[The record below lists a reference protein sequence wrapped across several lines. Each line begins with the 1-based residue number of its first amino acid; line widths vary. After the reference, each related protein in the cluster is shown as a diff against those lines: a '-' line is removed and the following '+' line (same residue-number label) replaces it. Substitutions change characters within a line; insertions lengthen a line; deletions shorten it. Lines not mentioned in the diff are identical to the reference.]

1 MRNLK
6 KILALVLA
14 LVMSLSLMATAGAA
28 DFSDKDQISDKY
40 SDAVT
45 VLNGLEVFKGYDNG
59 ARFEPQGDI
68 TRAEVAAIIYR
79 IATGDV
85 TDTQKDIYST
95 WGLFTDVADGSWY
108 AGYVNYCA
116 NAGYIKG
123 RGNKIFDPNG
133 KVTGYEALAMIL
145 RAIGYDKNNEFS
157 GSNWQV
163 NTASI
168 AKQRGITNN
177 ITDTLL
183 GQAATREVVAEIL
196 FQAILVP
203 TVTFNTATISYT
215 NNATSLGKDVLN
227 LDKVT
232 GVVVAN
238 EYANVQDDDLKV
250 LAEGKTQLRVA
261 AGDVRTLDLGT
272 DLNDVG
278 MSENA
283 YIQGSKVL
291 LISEADNTVYD
302 NTADN
307 GKNVDIGSNSKFS
320 DVSGM
325 SKNDGTEFFVDF
337 DHSTKNEANRRIEL
351 NVTFRDADAEA
362 EFQKYADGID
372 VSKVAYDRGYT
383 VYEGTTTS
391 TNKVIKLASG
401 VEDYTTTATLA
412 SDSNGKYV
420 YPVTYEKVFRVDDE
434 LVANDL
440 SVLKGIFGMAD
451 DGDMTRWGVSG
462 SVYVGTNSQDL
473 VGNWNYTGDK
483 SNEMSFSAFK
493 AEYIDQELENNWATA
508 QDGEWV
514 KIIDNDGDGNAD
526 YAFKTTFTLDK
537 AVNTY
542 TSGDKSTLR
551 YYSLDL
557 INNKDNVEQVKYM
570 NTVAEGDI
578 VLYTVIDKQAMVWKA
593 NSAEDTITKINDIYK
608 RSITATASNGDVYSQ
623 SEIGNATRLDQR
635 IEQMSEN
642 VNYRMYLDAF
652 GRIRAYE
659 PVDGNRYALLT
670 EMYWGNY
677 QNNRYV
683 INDRLTAEMKAGDEG
698 ITERV
703 VNNPLSNDF
712 LLSVTELTNVPSTSS
727 YRNNWYTLNTVMD
740 SLKTNGVAPDYVS
753 NLYSLIGLRNNWN
766 DIVTTTQNWAQNVVL
781 QPATAHLGFAGR
793 SFAAKDIFRN
803 ATTNIARYVVNTDGT
818 VTLSTAAQQKY
829 SANGTIENG
838 FAVDYVRLTSTSV
851 RKGQNVFPAVV
862 ATGYNSNVNAV
873 NDTEF
878 YIVSNNGV
886 EHFVGFSSLPAIS
899 NIRAMYAVARN
910 NSTDKDRLNYWVADV
925 IVIEA
930 DNYSAQ
936 PDDYLF
942 VLGRADYVGTLSNS
956 RQAVGT
962 QNVLAISAKQG
973 GAIRITPT
981 SYNWGSNTVAPG
993 IYKAY
998 GVAEVES
1005 GLYSVATLRPVD
1017 TRQVNNALDPESVN
1031 TAGFNLRAGV
1041 VTKLWEL
1048 DNRIGV
1054 TMTSPSGDVERQINL
1069 QGQALSVTQ
1078 NSSGF
1083 ISVGSRMNGDYWSNL
1098 VNNKHQIIWVEDNNS
1113 NALFTID
1120 VTYSVDNSAKGSSMA
1135 ALLTSIYNN
1144 VSESQKDVIASGD
1157 HRVRITYVEKIVS
1170 PATTSHGTAFVEDR
1184 LVNNETEVRINK
1196 APAGFQ
1202 LANNSTNDVLIYAY
1216 GTTTAL
1222 NLGDGYYRIT
1232 ADASTAFAI
1241 RGVTKDLDVVV
1252 PVTAD
1257 NYSITTKTGAN
1268 ITIAKMEKA
1277 CPNAKDNNG
1286 NIYRWTEIT
1295 GNAQAHAGDVVQVTL
1310 NAAANTLDGGYYTLK
1325 AVSGGEELT
1334 VSVANASSRVF
1345 QFTMPAG
1352 AVELNPSYD
1361 AESYT
1366 VDFRNTAGVTY
1377 KVDSNMKNIAGQT
1390 FTFTASAKP
1399 GYELESIV
1407 ATRGTATQTFTAP
1420 DRGSNDVYT
1429 VRADV
1434 TGSGLTVTFNTKLVN
1449 GDVTISAASN
1459 IAPSISTPNG
1469 SVTYINDVKISNVDC
1484 EHSFNITVGAGI
1496 NNFTRVANGCAVEVV
1511 ESSATQTT
1519 LRVTVYAKGATLV
1532 IGERAVNN

>member
-85 TDTQKDIYST
+85 SDTQKDIYST

-420 YPVTYEKVFRVDDE
+420 YPVTYEMVFKADDE

-659 PVDGNRYALLT
+659 PVDGNRYALIT
-670 EMYWGNY
+670 EMYYGNY
-677 QNNRYV
+677 RNNRYV
-683 INDRLTAEMKAGDEG
+683 LNDVLTAEMKAGDEG
-698 ITERV
+698 MTERV
-703 VNNPLSNDF
+703 VNNALNNDF
-712 LLSVTELTNVPSTSS
+712 LL
-727 YRNNWYTLNTVMD
+727 TL
-740 SLKTNGVAPDYVS
+740 S
-753 NLYSLIGLRNNWN
+753 NLGTYRNNWN
-766 DIVTTTQNWAQNVVL
+766 DLNTIMTGLKTSGAASYYVNNLYRDIVSRANWNDVVHIDGNTRADWAKNVVL
-781 QPATAHLGFAGR
+781 QPATAHLGFVAQGHN
-793 SFAAKDIFRN
+793 ATDIFNN

-818 VTLSTAAQQKY
+818 VTLSTAAQLKY
-829 SANGTIENG
+829 SANGTIGSG
-838 FAVDYVRLTSTSV
+838 FAVDYVQLTGNSV

-873 NDTEF
+873 NETEF

-899 NIRAMYAVARN
+899 DVRSMYAVARN
-910 NSTDKDRLNYWVADV
+910 NSTDKDKLNYWVADV

-942 VLGRADYVGTLSNS
+942 VLGRADYNGNVALSNS

-973 GAIRITPT
+973 GAIRITPA
-981 SYNWGSNTVAPG
+981 SYNWGTNTVAPG

-1005 GLYSVATLRPVD
+1005 GLYSVATVKPVD
-1017 TRQVNNALDPESVN
+1017 TREVNNALDPQSVN
-1031 TAGFNLRAGV
+1031 TSGFNLRAGV

-1048 DNRIGV
+1048 NNRISV
-1054 TMTSPSGDVERQINL
+1054 TMGGTGVERQINL

-1078 NSSGF
+1078 NASGF
-1083 ISVGSRMNGDYWSNL
+1083 ITVGNRMNGDYWSNL
-1098 VNNKHQIIWVEDNNS
+1098 VNNNHKIFWVEDNNN

-1120 VTYSVDNSAKGSSMA
+1120 VTYSVKNSASGSAMA
-1135 ALLTSIYNN
+1135 ALLNRIYDN
-1144 VSESQKDVIASGD
+1144 VSYSQAHVTNAGD
-1157 HRVRITYVEKIVS
+1157 HRVNVIYADSTHGTVTDTKLVNDGTELRITE
-1170 PATTSHGTAFVEDR
+1170 
-1184 LVNNETEVRINK
+1184 
-1196 APAGFQ
+1196 APAGFD
-1202 LANNSTNDVLIYAY
+1202 LAVNPGVLDIQVYDY
-1216 GTTTAL
+1216 GTYGTS
-1222 NLGDGYYRIT
+1222 NQQVRNPGNGYYRIANDT
-1232 ADASTAFAI
+1232 AVATYGIRDITA
-1241 RGVTKDLDVVV
+1241 DLDVVV
-1252 PVTAD
+1252 PVTAK
-1257 NYSITTKTGAN
+1257 NFTITTASNATAN
-1268 ITIAKMEKA
+1268 ISAMTKQ
-1277 CPNAKDNNG
+1277 CPVNAG
-1286 NIYRWTEIT
+1286 TTTWTDINT
-1295 GNAQAHAGDVVQVTL
+1295 SKQAHAGDVVQVTL
-1310 NAAANTLDGGYYTLK
+1310 SAGQTLTGATFALK
-1325 AVSGGEELT
+1325 AVSGNEELT
-1334 VSVANASSRVF
+1334 VTKVNAANNTF
-1345 QFTMPAG
+1345 QFKMPAG
-1352 AVELNPSYD
+1352 DVVLTPEYSAPSYD
-1361 AESYT
+1361 VNWVNAAGVDLSNISKNQAGQNFTFNAVAKRGYVLNSITASRNGILGTVSGNNPYT
-1366 VDFRNTAGVTY
+1366 V
-1377 KVDSNMKNIAGQT
+1377 S
-1390 FTFTASAKP
+1390 S
-1399 GYELESIV
+1399 
-1407 ATRGTATQTFTAP
+1407 
-1420 DRGSNDVYT
+1420 
-1429 VRADV
+1429 DV
-1434 TGSGLTVTFNTKLVN
+1434 TGVGLTVTFNTTLDKFNVN
-1449 GDVTISAASN
+1449 LTVASG
-1459 IAPSISTPNG
+1459 APSILSGNT
-1469 SVTYINDVKISNVDC
+1469 SYTDQTVESRIV
-1484 EHSFNITVGAGI
+1484 FTVGGLPGEFSVNLSETGGTWTFDRND
-1496 NNFTRVANGCAVEVV
+1496 NNR
-1511 ESSATQTT
+1511 TT
-1519 LRVTVYAKGATLV
+1519 TVTVTGMTAGGRIIVEPAQ
-1532 IGERAVNN
+1532 G

>member
-85 TDTQKDIYST
+85 SDTQKDIYST

-272 DLNDVG
+272 DLNDIG

-391 TNKVIKLASG
+391 TNKIIKLASG

-659 PVDGNRYALLT
+659 PVDGNRYALIT
-670 EMYWGNY
+670 EMYYGNY
-677 QNNRYV
+677 RNNRYV
-683 INDRLTAEMKAGDEG
+683 LNDVLTAEMKAGDEG
-698 ITERV
+698 MTERV
-703 VNNPLSNDF
+703 VNNALNNDF
-712 LLSVTELTNVPSTSS
+712 LLGLNNLATG
-727 YRNNWYTLNTVMD
+727 YRNNWTDLNRLLMAQKV
-740 SLKTNGVAPDYVS
+740 SGVASNYVD
-753 NLYSLIGLRNNWN
+753 NLYTTIGTQANWRDIVNTN
-766 DIVTTTQNWAQNVVL
+766 DITWANNVVL
-781 QPATAHLGFAGR
+781 QPATAHLGFAAQGHN
-793 SFAAKDIFRN
+793 SADIFRN

-829 SANGTIENG
+829 SANGALGTG
-838 FAVDYVRLTSTSV
+838 FAVDYVQLTGNSV

-873 NDTEF
+873 NETEF
-878 YIVSNNGV
+878 YIVSDNGV

-899 NIRAMYAVARN
+899 DVRAMYAVARN
-910 NSTDKDRLNYWVADV
+910 NSTDKDKLNYWVADV

-942 VLGRADYVGTLSNS
+942 VLGRADYNGNVALSNS

-962 QNVLAISAKQG
+962 QNILAISAKQG
-973 GAIRITPT
+973 GAIRVTPA
-981 SYNWGSNTVAPG
+981 SYNWGTNTVAPG

-1005 GLYSVATLRPVD
+1005 GLYSVATLREVD
-1017 TRQVNNALDPESVN
+1017 TREVNNALNPQSVN
-1031 TAGFNLRAGV
+1031 TSGFNLRAGV

-1048 DNRIGV
+1048 NNRISV
-1054 TMTSPSGDVERQINL
+1054 TMGGTNVERQINL

-1078 NSSGF
+1078 NASGF
-1083 ISVGSRMNGDYWSNL
+1083 ITVGNRMNGDYWSNL
-1098 VNNKHQIIWVEDNNS
+1098 VNDNHQIFWVEDNNN

-1120 VTYSVDNSAKGSSMA
+1120 VTYSVKNSASGSAMA
-1135 ALLTSIYNN
+1135 ALLTRIYDN
-1144 VSESQKDVIASGD
+1144 VSYSQAHVTAAGD
-1157 HRVRITYVEKIVS
+1157 HRVRITYVEKVVS

-1184 LVNNETEVRINK
+1184 LVNTGTEVRITE
-1196 APAGFQ
+1196 APAGFTLTLDQ
-1202 LANNSTNDVLIYAY
+1202 PVIRAY
-1216 GTTTAL
+1216 GTNTLLDA
-1222 NLGDGYYRIT
+1222 GDGYYKIANDTGAFGIRDIT
-1232 ADASTAFAI
+1232 
-1241 RGVTKDLDVVV
+1241 RDLDVTVF
-1252 PVTAD
+1252 VTATEY
-1257 NYSITTKTGAN
+1257 NIITKSGVTTP
-1268 ITIAKMEKA
+1268 TYTTETA
-1277 CPNAKDNNG
+1277 CPSAKRPDG
-1286 NIYRWTEIT
+1286 SYTFT
-1295 GNAQAHAGDVVQVTL
+1295 AASGKAHAGDLVKVTL
-1310 NAAANTLDGGYYTLK
+1310 NAVQNTLNGGVYTLK
-1325 AVSGGEELT
+1325 AVDADGNELA
-1334 VSVANASSRVF
+1334 VSVVDALGRVF

-1352 AVELNPSYD
+1352 NVTLTPSYSAPSYD
-1361 AESYT
+1361 
-1366 VDFRNTAGVTY
+1366 VNWVNDAGVTLR
-1377 KVDSNMKNIAGQT
+1377 NIGKNQAGQI
-1390 FTFTASAKP
+1390 FNFEAVAKP
-1399 GYELESIV
+1399 GYVLNSIT
-1407 ATRGTATQTFTAP
+1407 ASRNGILGTVSNN
-1420 DRGSNDVYT
+1420 GSGTYT
-1429 VRADV
+1429 VSSDV
-1434 TGSGLTVTFNTKLVN
+1434 TGVGLTVTFNTTLDKFNVN
-1449 GDVTISAASN
+1449 LTVASG
-1459 IAPSISTPNG
+1459 APSIVSGNT
-1469 SVTYINDVKISNVDC
+1469 SYTDQTVESRIV
-1484 EHSFNITVGAGI
+1484 FTVGGLPGEFSVNLSETGGTWTFDRND
-1496 NNFTRVANGCAVEVV
+1496 NNR
-1511 ESSATQTT
+1511 TT
-1519 LRVTVYAKGATLV
+1519 TVTVTGMTAGGRIIVEPAK
-1532 IGERAVNN
+1532 

>member
-85 TDTQKDIYST
+85 SDTQKDIYST

-557 INNKDNVEQVKYM
+557 INDKDNVEQVKYM

-659 PVDGNRYALLT
+659 PVDGNRYALIT
-670 EMYWGNY
+670 EMYYGNY
-677 QNNRYV
+677 RNNRYV
-683 INDRLTAEMKAGDEG
+683 LNDVLTAEMKAGDEG
-698 ITERV
+698 MTERV
-703 VNNPLSNDF
+703 VNNALNNDF
-712 LLSVTELTNVPSTSS
+712 LLGLNNLATG
-727 YRNNWYTLNTVMD
+727 YRNNWTDLNRLLMAQKV
-740 SLKTNGVAPDYVS
+740 SGVASNYVD
-753 NLYSLIGLRNNWN
+753 NLYTTIGTQANWRDIVNTN
-766 DIVTTTQNWAQNVVL
+766 DITWANNVVL
-781 QPATAHLGFAGR
+781 QPATAHLGFAAQGHN
-793 SFAAKDIFRN
+793 SADIFRN

-829 SANGTIENG
+829 SANGALGTG
-838 FAVDYVRLTSTSV
+838 FAVDYVQLTGNSV

-873 NDTEF
+873 NETEF
-878 YIVSNNGV
+878 YIVSDNGV

-899 NIRAMYAVARN
+899 DVRAMYAVARN
-910 NSTDKDRLNYWVADV
+910 NSTDKDKLNYWVADV

-942 VLGRADYVGTLSNS
+942 VLGRADYNGNVALSNS

-962 QNVLAISAKQG
+962 QNILAISAKQG
-973 GAIRITPT
+973 GAIRVTPA
-981 SYNWGSNTVAPG
+981 SYNWGTNTVAPG

-1005 GLYSVATLRPVD
+1005 GLYSVATLREVD
-1017 TRQVNNALDPESVN
+1017 TREVNNALNPQSVN
-1031 TAGFNLRAGV
+1031 TSGFNLRAGV

-1048 DNRIGV
+1048 NNRISV
-1054 TMTSPSGDVERQINL
+1054 TMGGTGVERQINL

-1078 NSSGF
+1078 NASGF
-1083 ISVGSRMNGDYWSNL
+1083 ITVGNRMNGDYWSNL
-1098 VNNKHQIIWVEDNNS
+1098 VNNNHRIFWVEDNDN

-1120 VTYSVDNSAKGSSMA
+1120 VTYSVDNSASGSAMA
-1135 ALLTSIYNN
+1135 ALLNRIYDN
-1144 VSESQKDVIASGD
+1144 VSYSQAHVTNAGD
-1157 HRVRITYVEKIVS
+1157 HKVVINYNDSTHGKVF
-1170 PATTSHGTAFVEDR
+1170 TTTQ
-1184 LVNNETEVRINK
+1184 LVNSNTELRLTEANGLL
-1196 APAGFQ
+1196 APAG
-1202 LANNSTNDVLIYAY
+1202 Y
-1216 GTTTAL
+1216 
-1222 NLGDGYYRIT
+1222 
-1232 ADASTAFAI
+1232 
-1241 RGVTKDLDVVV
+1241 
-1252 PVTAD
+1252 
-1257 NYSITTKTGAN
+1257 NYSGAN
-1268 ITIAKMEKA
+1268 ITVLRADTNTSAIGNGCYTVTNDVTNSEYAIRNITADLIVNVPVAAINYNVSRIA
-1277 CPNAKDNNG
+1277 DL
-1286 NIYRWTEIT
+1286 T
-1295 GNAQAHAGDVVQVTL
+1295 GWAGTVSATVKCNDTTSSTRTLDGATGVLTAHAGDTVQVTL
-1310 NAAANTLDGGYYTLK
+1310 SNGGNLANGAYTLK
-1325 AVSGGEELT
+1325 AVSGNEELT
-1334 VSVANASSRVF
+1334 VSVVNAARNIF
-1345 QFTMPAG
+1345 QFIMPAG
-1352 AVELNPSYD
+1352 HVVLTPEYSAPSYD
-1361 AESYT
+1361 VNWVNAAGVDLRNIGKNQAGQNFTFNAVAKSGYVLNSITASRNGILGTVSDNGSGTYT
-1366 VDFRNTAGVTY
+1366 V
-1377 KVDSNMKNIAGQT
+1377 S
-1390 FTFTASAKP
+1390 S
-1399 GYELESIV
+1399 
-1407 ATRGTATQTFTAP
+1407 
-1420 DRGSNDVYT
+1420 
-1429 VRADV
+1429 DV
-1434 TGSGLTVTFNTKLVN
+1434 TGVGLTVTFNTTLDKFNVDLIADS
-1449 GDVTISAASN
+1449 G
-1459 IAPSISTPNG
+1459 APSILSGNTSYTDQTVESRIVFTVAGLPG
-1469 SVTYINDVKISNVDC
+1469 EFDVTLGTGGTWTFDRNDNNRTTTVTVTGMTAGGT
-1484 EHSFNITVGAGI
+1484 ITV
-1496 NNFTRVANGCAVEVV
+1496 TPP
-1511 ESSATQTT
+1511 T
-1519 LRVTVYAKGATLV
+1519 K
-1532 IGERAVNN
+1532 

>member
-85 TDTQKDIYST
+85 SDTQKDIYST

-291 LISEADNTVYD
+291 LISEAANTVFDNTD
-302 NTADN
+302 IN
-307 GKNVDIGSNSKFS
+307 GENVDLSSASKFS
-320 DVSGM
+320 SKTGM
-325 SKNDGTEFFVDF
+325 SKNDSTEFFVDF
-337 DHSTKNEANRRIEL
+337 DHSTKHEANRRIEL
-351 NVTFRDADAEA
+351 KVTFRDADAEA
-362 EFQKYADGID
+362 EFQRYADNID
-372 VSKVAYDRGYT
+372 ISKVAADNGYT
-383 VYEGTTTS
+383 VYVNNVVLPLNSALDYAE
-391 TNKVIKLASG
+391 LAGYSYAG
-401 VEDYTTTATLA
+401 GATI
-412 SDSNGKYV
+412 
-420 YPVTYEKVFRVDDE
+420 TYEKVFRVDEEVKD
-434 LVANDL
+434 NDL
-440 SVLKGIFGMAD
+440 SILRGIFGMAD
-451 DGDMTRWGVSG
+451 DDEYTKYGVNG
-462 SVYVGTNSQDL
+462 SVYVGTNSKD
-473 VGNWNYTGDK
+473 VTNIYGYYAGDK
-483 SNEMSFSAFK
+483 SNEMSFKSFK
-493 AEYIDQELENNWATA
+493 DEYINDTVDKKWDTSN
-508 QDGEWV
+508 DGEWV
-514 KIIDNDGDGNAD
+514 KIIDNNGDGVAD

-537 AVNTY
+537 AVDTY
-542 TSGDKSTLR
+542 TSGDNSTLR

-557 INNKDNVEQVKYM
+557 INNKDNVEQVKYL

-578 VLYTVIDKQAMVWKA
+578 VLHTTIDKQAMVWKA

-1222 NLGDGYYRIT
+1222 NPGDGYYRIT

-1295 GNAQAHAGDVVQVTL
+1295 GNTQAHAGDVVQVTL

-1390 FTFTASAKP
+1390 FTFAASAKP

-1420 DRGSNDVYT
+1420 DRGSNDAYT